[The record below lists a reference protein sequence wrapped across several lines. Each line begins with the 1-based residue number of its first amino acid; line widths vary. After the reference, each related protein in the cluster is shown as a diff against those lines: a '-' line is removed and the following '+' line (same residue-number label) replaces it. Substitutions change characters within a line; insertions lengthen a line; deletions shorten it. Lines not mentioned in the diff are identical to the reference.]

1 MENKRPSESS
11 QTVDPRERFSSRVE
25 NYVKYR
31 PGYPV
36 AVIDFLKSTCGL
48 TRESI
53 VADIGSGTGILS
65 ELFLKN
71 GNQVFGVEPNEGMR
85 QAAESA
91 LQHYSNFTSV
101 AAPAESTT
109 LPSHT
114 ADFITAAQSFHWFDR
129 ARARS
134 EFERILKTR
143 GWAILLWNERRL
155 SSTAFL
161 QAYEQ
166 LLLKYGLDYSQVR
179 HENVDDEIAGFFA
192 PAAVE
197 LAVFDNWQQLD
208 LAGHRGR
215 LFSASY
221 TPEPGHP
228 DYDAMLKDADDL
240 FHAHEVHGHVTIEYD
255 TKLYYGQLSE

>member
-1 MENKRPSESS
+1 MENKQQVERSRP
-11 QTVDPRERFSSRVE
+11 VDPRERFSSRVE

-36 AVIDFLKSTCGL
+36 AVIDFLTSTCGL

-85 QAAESA
+85 RAAEGA
-91 LQHYSNFTSV
+91 LQQYSNFTTV
-101 AAPAESTT
+101 AAPAEATT
-109 LPSHT
+109 LPSHSV
-114 ADFITAAQSFHWFDR
+114 DFITAAQSFHWFDR
-129 ARARS
+129 ARARA
-134 EFERILKTR
+134 EFERILKIQ
-143 GWAILLWNERRL
+143 GWVILLWNERRL
-155 SSTAFL
+155 SATAFL
-161 QAYEQ
+161 QGYEQ
-166 LLLKYGLDYSQVR
+166 LLLKYGLDYARVR
-179 HENVDDEIAGFFA
+179 HENVDEEIAGFFA

-197 LAVFDNWQQLD
+197 LAVFDNWQALD

-221 TPEPGHP
+221 TPEPDHP
-228 DYDAMLKDADDL
+228 DYDAMLKDADEL
-240 FHAHEVHGHVTIEYD
+240 FHAHEVHGQVTIEYD
-255 TKLYYGQLSE
+255 TKLYYGRLSE

>member
-1 MENKRPSESS
+1 MVDFARGAEICR
-11 QTVDPRERFSSRVE
+11 TVDSRERFGSRVE

-85 QAAESA
+85 QAAERA

-101 AAPAESTT
+101 AASAEATT
-109 LPSHT
+109 LPNHG

-129 ARARS
+129 TRART
-134 EFERILKTR
+134 EFERILKTQ
-143 GWAILLWNERRL
+143 GWVILLWNERRL

-161 QAYEQ
+161 QGYEQ
-166 LLLKYGLDYSQVR
+166 LLLKYGLDYANVR
-179 HENVDDEIAGFFA
+179 HENVDEEIAGFYA

-197 LAVFDNWQQLD
+197 LAVFDNWQSLD

-228 DYDAMLKDADDL
+228 DYEASLRMQ
-240 FHAHEVHGHVTIEYD
+240 TISS
-255 TKLYYGQLSE
+255 TRTRFTAR